1 MRPSL
6 MIFLPYFDVFCDLLG
21 TFSSLDGNAKEDVYL
36 KMNKNFLVGISRVTG
51 CAYHLLLRRKLT
63 SA

>member
-36 KMNKNFLVGISRVTG
+36 KMNKNF
-51 CAYHLLLRRKLT
+51 
-63 SA
+63 